1 MKLRDLVPHL
11 DKPAVSGSLDTEI
24 TSLAYDSR
32 KAGPGIAFV
41 AIRGSHADG
50 HAFIPK
56 AIELGAA
63 AIICEQAPPEDVAV
77 PWVHVRHSR
86 IALAQAAAALN
97 GHPAKA
103 LTIAGVTGTNGKTT
117 TAFLIHHLFNAAQL
131 RSGLLGTVFYDL
143 GGEQVPATH
152 TTPES
157 LEIQGL
163 LATMRDNG
171 CRACAMEVSS
181 HALDQD
187 RTYGLPFAAA
197 IFTNLTQD
205 HLDYHGTM
213 EKYFEAKVRLFEQA
227 AAQPKSALIINADDA
242 WGRKLIQRF
251 EHTGRVTK
259 FGFGVG
265 CDFRAVNVRYDLT
278 GTTFELEARGRSF
291 LVRSPLIGDFNVYNT
306 LGALAAAH
314 GVGLNLREAVANM
327 QRAPQ
332 VPGRLER
339 VSENARFQVFVDY
352 AHTPDGLVNALRT
365 VRALRPRRLITVF
378 GCGGDRDRG
387 KRPKMAAAA
396 EAGSDICVL
405 TSDNPRTE
413 DPQQILNDAKA
424 GFARPKSHAV
434 IADRKEAIRA
444 ALEGAMEGDIVLIAG
459 KGHEDYQDIQGKKH
473 FFDDRKIA
481 RALLHELKAVRFQE
495 REEKAAERE
504 ALRNQ
509 FRPDRPPPR
518 PDRPDF
524 RDRPDKPDRP
534 DRR

>member
-1 MKLRDLVPHL
+1 MKLRDLIPNL

-24 TSLAYDSR
+24 TGLAYDSR

-41 AIRGSHADG
+41 ALRGTHADG
-50 HAFIPK
+50 HDFIPK

-63 AIICEQAPPEDVAV
+63 AIIAEQAPADDVSV

-86 IALAQAAAALN
+86 IALAQAAAALH

-117 TAFLIHHLFNAAQL
+117 TAFLLHHLFNTAQK

-143 GGEQVPATH
+143 GNGEHLPATH

-163 LATMRDNG
+163 LAAMRDNG

-187 RTYGLPFAAA
+187 RVFGLPFSAAV
-197 IFTNLTQD
+197 FTNLTQD

-213 EKYFEAKVRLFEQA
+213 EKYFEAKVRLFEITA
-227 AAQPKSALIINADDA
+227 ESSPRSALIINGDDA
-242 WGRKLIQRF
+242 WGRKLVERF
-251 EHTGRVTK
+251 QHTGRVTR
-259 FGFGVG
+259 FGFGVHNE
-265 CDFRAVNVRYDLT
+265 FRAINVRYDLT
-278 GTTFELEARGRSF
+278 GTTFELEAKGRSF
-291 LVRSPLIGDFNVYNT
+291 LVRSPLIGDFNVYNA

-314 GVGLNLREAVANM
+314 GVGLNLREAVKSLQN
-327 QRAPQ
+327 APQ
-332 VPGRLER
+332 VPGRMER
-339 VSENARFQVFVDY
+339 VSENSRFQVFVDY
-352 AHTPDGLVNALRT
+352 AHTPDGLENALRT
-365 VRALRPRRLITVF
+365 ARALRPRRLITVF
-378 GCGGDRDRG
+378 GCGGDRDRT

-413 DPQQILNDAKA
+413 DPEQILNDAKA
-424 GFARPKSHAV
+424 GFARPQKHAI
-434 IADRKEAIRA
+434 IADRREAIRT
-444 ALEGAMEGDIVLIAG
+444 ALENAWEGDLVLIAG

-473 FFDDRKIA
+473 PFDDRKIA
-481 RALLHELKAVRFQE
+481 RYLMQDLKTARAQE

-504 ALRNQ
+504 AMRGG
-509 FRPDRPPPR
+509 F
-518 PDRPDF
+518 
-524 RDRPDKPDRP
+524 DRP
-534 DRR
+534 DRQ